1 MNNGVNGVSGGIGLS
16 GRIETVFTLL
26 SPLSHIGESIGP
38 NSYLATQDML
48 DAEGNP
54 IEVFAYSGNAIR
66 GMWRDSGA
74 EYMIKKLGGNLT
86 LQIPLELFY
95 LFFSGGAIGGDQSI
109 DIDQARRIRDQIPH
123 LSLFGGGVGN
133 MLLPGKL
140 SVGEGLPVCR
150 ELSHIVP
157 EHVPGNRE
165 LSCRQMTTEISY
177 SRKDDAKDDLLRK
190 HLQDNDP
197 LAITGQQMTLLA
209 DPDEE
214 KKKEKKEKPQQMR
227 YTLEVF
233 CRGAVLWQETFFRD
247 LSEIELGAFVAAIA
261 KWAEN
266 PVLGGQ
272 GRIGMGR
279 VKAKMTLVTDGER
292 EQFISVG
299 DRCLLGELARGTKA
313 RYDNFLERYKIYLEE
328 NRDGLTRAISGE
340 VAK

>member
-1 MNNGVNGVSGGIGLS
+1 MN

-38 NSYLATQDML
+38 NSHLATQEML
-48 DAEGNP
+48 DANGNP
-54 IEVFAYSGNAIR
+54 IEVFAYSGNALR
-66 GMWRDSGA
+66 GMWRDTGA
-74 EYMIKKLGGNLT
+74 EYMLKKLGGNMA

-109 DIDQARRIRDQIPH
+109 DIDQARRIREQIPH
-123 LSLFGGGVGN
+123 LSIFGGGVGN

-140 SVGEGLPVCR
+140 SVGEALPVCQ
-150 ELSHIVP
+150 ELAHIVP

-165 LSCRQMTTEISY
+165 LSARQMTTEISY
-177 SRKDDAKDDLLRK
+177 SRKDDAKDDLLRPF
-190 HLQDNDP
+190 LQTDQSP
-197 LAITGQQMTLLA
+197 MIEGGQMSLLA
-209 DPDEE
+209 DPDE

-227 YTLEVF
+227 YTMEVF

-247 LSEIELGAFVAAIA
+247 LSEIELGAFVAAIV

-266 PVLGGQ
+266 PCIGGQ

-279 VKAKMTLVTDGER
+279 VKAEMVLITDGER
-292 EQFISVG
+292 GKFISVG
-299 DRCLLGELARGTKA
+299 EKCLLSEEARGVKA
-313 RYDNFLERYKIYLEE
+313 HYDNFLERYTAYLEE
-328 NRDGLTRAISGE
+328 NRSGLTHAISGE